1 MFGTA
6 SGRHRGVV
14 HALGALVTGRDDE
27 AAQPRRHGAAVSYAG
42 ILVPL
47 EASAASDRAI
57 VTAAQ
62 LASER
67 KASVTLLVAIEVSR
81 DLPLEALFP
90 EEEREGREL
99 LRRATAILDEYGVD
113 SHPRLVRSPSAAAA
127 ILAVAEETQ
136 PQIIVMAA
144 ERRLNGRARIFGD
157 NVRAVL
163 KDAQCRVLLVSPWP
177 AEASANGRIVAART
191 ASAA

>member
-6 SGRHRGVV
+6 SARHRGVV
-14 HALGALVTGRDDE
+14 HALGSLVTGRADDDAE
-27 AAQPRRHGAAVSYAG
+27 ARRNGAAVSYAG

-47 EASAASDRAI
+47 TASEASDRAV

-90 EEEREGREL
+90 DEEHEGREL

-113 SHPRLVRSPSAAAA
+113 SHPRLLRSASAASA

-163 KDAQCRVLLVSPWP
+163 KGARCRVLLVSPWP
-177 AEASANGRIVAART
+177 AGAPASGRS
-191 ASAA
+191 SAAHAASVA